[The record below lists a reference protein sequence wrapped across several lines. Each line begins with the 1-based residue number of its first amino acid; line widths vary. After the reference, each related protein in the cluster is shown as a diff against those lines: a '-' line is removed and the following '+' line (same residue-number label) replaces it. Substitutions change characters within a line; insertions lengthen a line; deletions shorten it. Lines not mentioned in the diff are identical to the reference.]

1 MYDEADNSASGVKK
15 ETTSPSRIKQ
25 FEKKYRRPFDE
36 RSVWAYLFRI
46 CPFILEIEMKK
57 QHFTIYEICLM
68 AFLAVLGMFIKP
80 LVSPVFNLLT
90 DFIRI
95 PGGSV
100 TAGFSMLF
108 IVFGAAYVQKKGT
121 GALMGLVQAVI
132 SLTTGIS
139 ATAGIL
145 VFITYTL
152 PGIAIDIVLC
162 SGIAARLP
170 VQQRMSLAGA
180 MGVLAGAAFTN
191 MLYFHLSV
199 IPFILF
205 YIFGILSGALGG
217 YIAYE
222 IIERIPQSMKTK
234 R

>member
-1 MYDEADNSASGVKK
+1 
-15 ETTSPSRIKQ
+15 
-25 FEKKYRRPFDE
+25 
-36 RSVWAYLFRI
+36 
-46 CPFILEIEMKK
+46 MKK
-57 QHFTIYEICLM
+57 QYFTIYEICLM

-90 DFIRI
+90 DFIKI

-108 IVFGAAYVQKKGT
+108 IVFGAAFVGKKGT
-121 GALMGLVQAVI
+121 GALMGLVQAFI
-132 SLTTGIS
+132 SLTAGIS

-152 PGIAIDIVLC
+152 PGVAIDIVLC
-162 SGIAARLP
+162 SGLFSKIPL
-170 VQQRMSLAGA
+170 QQRMTTAGA
-180 MGVLAGAAFTN
+180 AGVLAGAAFTN

-199 IPFILF
+199 VPFILF

-217 YIAYE
+217 YMAYK
-222 IIERIPQSMKTK
+222 IMERIPQSMKTK

>member
-1 MYDEADNSASGVKK
+1 
-15 ETTSPSRIKQ
+15 
-25 FEKKYRRPFDE
+25 
-36 RSVWAYLFRI
+36 
-46 CPFILEIEMKK
+46 MKK
-57 QHFTIYEICLM
+57 QHFTTYEICLM
-68 AFLAVLGMFIKP
+68 AFLAVLGIFIKP

-108 IVFGAAYVQKKGT
+108 IVFGAAYIQKKGT

-132 SLTTGIS
+132 SLASGIS

-152 PGIAIDIVLC
+152 PGVAIDIVLY
-162 SGIAARLP
+162 SSISARLP
-170 VQQRMSLAGA
+170 MQQRMSLAGA

-199 IPFILF
+199 IPFVLF
-205 YIFGILSGALGG
+205 YIFGILSGAFGG

-222 IIERIPQSMKTK
+222 IMERLPQSMKNK